1 MNIFTRSGMWQ
12 IRKLLRGSGKKS
24 YGVQPVMHLCAD
36 ISSLKNDTGF
46 EPAYE
51 FSSGIREM
59 VCWMKEKDK

>member
-1 MNIFTRSGMWQ
+1 M
-12 IRKLLRGSGKKS
+12 
-24 YGVQPVMHLCAD
+24 GVQPVMHLCAD

-59 VCWMKEKDK
+59 VRWMKEKDK